1 MNKDEAK
8 SLDVSWVDD
17 LKDLSP
23 WQRRELRRCAR
34 SFLYFSRNYL
44 RIRDRAK
51 RLVHL
56 DPWPAQVMWLK
67 SRAKNRNTLIVKS
80 RKLGLTTIISA
91 FYFWKVMFNFGHEAI
106 VTSLDTTSTR
116 YVFRIYSRYYK
127 YLPLWMRRVKWFT
140 LTTDNRNE
148 MEFAHDGYILAITAG
163 RGAEGARSA
172 TFNYIHLTEAA
183 KYSHFDEVMNAVLN
197 TAADNP
203 DIVLETTAR
212 GRNRIYDLWVE
223 QNGFEK
229 LFIGWQHDPAAMRFK
244 KPREIHPKLHELAIK
259 QKLTRRQV
267 YWGQHTLETKCG
279 NSWKS
284 FCQERPCNANMAF
297 IATSDRFFEPYY
309 EFIKAESGAETFEEP
324 KKYRI
329 YVLGCDT
336 ASGSPF
342 GTDSAIKV
350 LDVTDKKHPRD
361 VYKYNGKI
369 RPSDFAKMVLE
380 VGLKYGAMVVPEIN
394 ANGIVILNHLV
405 DEGYPYIYRR
415 VKYDNRKAE
424 SRYREQLGFAT
435 REDSRWLM
443 LQRISAY
450 INRGMYEPRCKVTK
464 SQVNTFV
471 FGDNQRG
478 EAAPG
483 CLDDMIIATALAMM
497 GIDQTFQVEQERV
510 WSEAPSGVE
519 ERLRWEAETCKYLPD
534 HKGRFL
540 DQRGENPAAASP
552 SEALGQIGRLGN

>member
-1 MNKDEAK
+1 MTKEEAAAI
-8 SLDVSWVDD
+8 DTSWVDD
-17 LKDLSP
+17 LKDLTP
-23 WQRRELRRCAR
+23 WQRRELRRCAK

-51 RLVHL
+51 RLVNL
-56 DPWPAQVMWLK
+56 DPWPAQMMWLK

-80 RKLGLTTIISA
+80 RKLGLTTVISA

-106 VTSLDTTSTR
+106 VTSLDATSTR

-127 YLPLWMRRVKWFT
+127 YLPTWMKSVKWFQ
-140 LTTDNRNE
+140 LKTDNRNE
-148 MEFAHDGYILAITAG
+148 MEFNHDGYILAITAG

-172 TFNYIHLTEAA
+172 TFNYIHMTEAA
-183 KYSHFDEVMNAVLN
+183 KYGNFDDVMNAVLN
-197 TAADNP
+197 TASDNP

-212 GRNRIYDLWVE
+212 RRHRVYDLWVE
-223 QNGFEK
+223 NNGFEK
-229 LFIGWQHDPAAMRFK
+229 LFIGWQHDPTAVRSQ
-244 KPREIHPKLHELAIK
+244 KPKEIHPKLHDLAIQQRLK
-259 QKLTRRQV
+259 KKQV
-267 YWGQHTLETKCG
+267 YWGQYTLDTKCG
-279 NSWKS
+279 GSWKS

-309 EFIKAESGAETFEEP
+309 EFVKADNGAEVFEEP
-324 KKYRI
+324 KRYKI

-342 GTDSAIKV
+342 GSDSAIKV
-350 LDVTDKKHPRD
+350 LDVSDKEHPRD

-380 VGLKYGAMVVPEIN
+380 VATKYGAMVVPEIN
-394 ANGIVILNHLV
+394 ANGIVILNYLV

-415 VKYDNRKAE
+415 VKYDSRRAE
-424 SRYREQLGFAT
+424 SRYKEQLGFAT

-443 LQRISAY
+443 LQRIAAY
-450 INRGMYEPRCKVTK
+450 LNKGMYEPRCKVTK

-497 GIDQTFQVEQERV
+497 GMDQTFQVEQERM
-510 WSEAPSGVE
+510 WATAPAGPE
-519 ERLRWEAETCKYLPD
+519 ERLRWEAQTGMYLPD
-534 HKGRFL
+534 QKDRFL
-540 DQRGENPAAASP
+540 DKQGRSSSVASP
-552 SEALGQIGRLGN
+552 SEALGQTGRLG